1 MTTSIFDRMISD
13 ESLDPIIIV
22 EMSGNHRHSLDA
34 AEEFVRTAITAGP
47 DVIKFQVYRPDTIT
61 LNCHNKDFMVPQETI
76 WSSHRSLY
84 ELYKKAHTPW
94 DWVAAL
100 AKICDAAG
108 MPWFASPFDTTAID
122 FLEEIGCPAY
132 KLASPE
138 INDIGLIEHM
148 AKTGKPIIFSTG
160 LASLED
166 IDLCVETIHKYH
178 DKFGI
183 MKCTSAY
190 PAPTHDLNLS
200 AIPMLQ
206 KRYGCNV
213 GYSDHSMGMTASIV
227 AVAMGAK
234 FIEKHFKLDGDD
246 LSVDSEFSMPLSQLT
261 ELKTAASVA
270 KQCLGAPTMEIP
282 TSVLPSLSGR
292 RSLYVTK
299 AVKAGEIFTVD
310 NVKSVRPNYGMA
322 PRYLPEVLGA
332 TATQDLQIGDRL
344 TEKMVNPPPAIH
356 KGTSKNCPDRA
367 AGIES
372 SLMRLLG
379 CDDGAD
385 GFL

>member
-13 ESLDPIIIV
+13 ETFDPMIIA
-22 EMSGNHRHSLDA
+22 EMSGNHGHSLEA
-34 AEEFVRTAITAGP
+34 AEKFVHTAIAAGP

-61 LNCHNKDFMVPQETI
+61 LDCRNKDFMVAQETI
-76 WSSHRSLY
+76 WSSYSSLY
-84 ELYKKAHTPW
+84 ELYDKAHTPW

-122 FLEEIGCPAY
+122 FLEGIGCPAY

-166 IDLCVETIHKYH
+166 IDLCVETIRKYH
-178 DKFGI
+178 GKFGI

-190 PAPTHDLNLS
+190 PAPNEDLNLS

-206 KRYGCNV
+206 RRYGCNV
-213 GYSDHSMGMTASIV
+213 GYSDHSMGSTASVV

-246 LSVDSEFSMPLSQLT
+246 VSIDSQFSMPLSQLAG
-261 ELKTAASVA
+261 LKDAARTA
-270 KQCLGAPTMEIP
+270 KQCLGTPTMDIP
-282 TSVLPSLSGR
+282 QSVLPSLSGR
-292 RSLYVTK
+292 RSLYVAK
-299 AVKAGEIFTVD
+299 PIKAGEVFTAD
-310 NVKSVRPNYGMA
+310 NVKSVRPNYGLA
-322 PRYLPEVLGA
+322 PRYLPEIIGA
-332 TATQDLQIGDRL
+332 KATQDMEIGDRV
-344 TEKMVNPPPAIH
+344 TESIVSPSP
-356 KGTSKNCPDRA
+356 
-367 AGIES
+367 
-372 SLMRLLG
+372 MRQNS
-379 CDDGAD
+379 
-385 GFL
+385 